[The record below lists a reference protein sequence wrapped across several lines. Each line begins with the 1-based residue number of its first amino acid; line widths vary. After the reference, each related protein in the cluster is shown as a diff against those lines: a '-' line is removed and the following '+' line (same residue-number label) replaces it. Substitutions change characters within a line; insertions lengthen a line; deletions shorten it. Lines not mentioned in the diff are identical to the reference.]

1 MVEIWDHIIYI
12 LITPLVKWITSGA
25 IYQQLVPALKLVNT
39 WRLVQAFN
47 RVLGTI
53 FEVDTNFE
61 IKFISA
67 YIKKVVM
74 VTFSEHFSAVS
85 ELY

>member
-1 MVEIWDHIIYI
+1 MVPA
-12 LITPLVKWITSGA
+12 LR
-25 IYQQLVPALKLVNT
+25 LVPALKLVNT